1 MAGLQSRQNL
11 FGRAHPRDA
20 RQYFLHRKFVEIGV
34 DARDRILGDDHCIIA
49 PPRLPRSELN
59 TDICRDPAE
68 NDRDDPA
75 TTKLP
80 IELGAAEGIPS
91 ALDDDDI
98 SWERVNCGGKLRTT
112 RNAS

>member
-1 MAGLQSRQNL
+1 
-11 FGRAHPRDA
+11 
-20 RQYFLHRKFVEIGV
+20 VEIGV
-34 DARDRILGDDHCIIA
+34 DARDRILGDDHCIIV

-59 TDICRDPAE
+59 TDICRDPTE

-80 IELGAAEGIPS
+80 IELGATEGIPS

-98 SWERVNCGGKLRTT
+98 SWERVNCGGELRPLELVVISVAPISPKRQPRAAALSTI
-112 RNAS
+112 